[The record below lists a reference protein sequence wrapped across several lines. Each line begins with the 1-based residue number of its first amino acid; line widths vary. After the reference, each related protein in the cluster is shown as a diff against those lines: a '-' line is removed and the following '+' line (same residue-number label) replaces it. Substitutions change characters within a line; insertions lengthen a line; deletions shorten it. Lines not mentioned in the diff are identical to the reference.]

1 MTRVGAVALGVG
13 LMFLG
18 ACASMKVAE
27 GVRISS
33 PAELAGRW
41 VGTVDPGRWG
51 PSTPFQMTITPDGSL
66 TALWDSNT
74 AWGTITVQDG
84 RATFEMHPVI
94 HEGTVRLLEDG
105 GKRQLIFDDTFQHF
119 QARVVRQK

>member
-1 MTRVGAVALGVG
+1 MTRIGAVASGVA

-18 ACASMKVAE
+18 ACASMKAAE

-33 PAELAGRW
+33 PAELAGHW
-41 VGTVDPGRWG
+41 VGTVDPGRRG
-51 PSTPFQMTITPDGSL
+51 PATPFQMTITPDGSL

-74 AWGTITVQDG
+74 AWGTIMVQDG
-84 RATFEMHPVI
+84 RGTFQMHPVM

-105 GKRQLIFDDTFQHF
+105 GKPQLIFDDTFQRF

>member
-1 MTRVGAVALGVG
+1 MTRIGAVTLGVS

-18 ACASMKVAE
+18 ACASMKAAE

-33 PAELAGRW
+33 PAELAGHW
-41 VGTVDPGRWG
+41 VGTVGPGRWG
-51 PSTPFQMTITPDGSL
+51 PATPFQMTITPDGSL

-74 AWGTITVQDG
+74 AWGTIMVQDG
-84 RATFEMHPVI
+84 RGTFQMHPVM

-105 GKRQLIFDDTFQHF
+105 GKPQLIFDDTFQRF
-119 QARVVRQK
+119 QARVVRQ